1 MTETNGPAGT
11 DRTILHHID
20 ELVAEEKALRAT
32 PGGPDDAGRER
43 LRHLGEQLDQAWDLL
58 RQRRAQE
65 EIGGDPDTAHER
77 SVGEVEGYR
86 Q

>member
-1 MTETNGPAGT
+1 MD

-20 ELVAEEKALRAT
+20 ELIAEEKTLRAN
-32 PGGPDDAGRER
+32 PAGLGDDER
-43 LRHLGEQLDQAWDLL
+43 ARLTQLEQQLDQAWDLL

-65 EIGGDPDTAHER
+65 EIGGDPDSVHER